1 MVEVVTQEDVAGWD
15 MDLRALT
22 DGLGW
27 MFNRPEPKRV
37 FGDFVRGLLSD
48 APKKNAWGLADHLGY
63 KSPISFQHLMY
74 GASWDADVLRDQ
86 VRSYAI
92 EALGDERAVLV
103 LDDTQAIKK
112 GTKSVGVAPQHCGV
126 TGDTRNCQVMVMLT
140 YASEH
145 GHAFIDRELYL
156 PAGWTSDPARLKE
169 AGVPA
174 DRVFLTKPQ
183 LAVGELERAA
193 DSGAPFEALVADSGY
208 GRDPALRECC
218 HDRSL
223 SYALGVPVDLPLVLP
238 DGGATRPDRLHRV
251 LPAGVWERWSLG
263 AGSKGERAYDWAR
276 VAVHVKEQCATD
288 GFEHS
293 LLIRKS
299 KQPVRGRTGKLA
311 FEFAYFLVHA
321 PIGTATATIMR
332 WLGLRWAV
340 EEDNKLGKDV
350 FGLDGYQVRKWVS
363 WYRHVTCSMLAHAFT
378 AAKRAEL
385 GKEQDRTAHGEALR
399 T

>member
-1 MVEVVTQEDVAGWD
+1 MVEVVTQQDIVDWNS
-15 MDLRALT
+15 DLQSLT

-86 VRSYAI
+86 VRSYVVG
-92 EALGDERAVLV
+92 ALGDARAVLV

-112 GTKSVGVAPQHCGV
+112 GTKSVGVAPQHCGL

-156 PAGWTSDPARLKE
+156 PAEWTSNPVRLKE
-169 AGVPA
+169 AGVPK

-183 LAVGELERAA
+183 LAAAELERVVAA
-193 DSGAPFEALVADSGY
+193 GMPFEAVAADSGY

-218 HDRSL
+218 HERSVA
-223 SYALGVPVDLPLVLP
+223 YALGVPVDLPLV
-238 DGGATRPDRLHRV
+238 DVYGRATRPDRMHRG
-251 LPAGVWERWSLG
+251 LPAGIWERWSLG
-263 AGSKGERAYDWAR
+263 EGSKGERTYDWAC
-276 VAVHVKEQCATD
+276 VGVQVKEQPPAEE
-288 GFEHS
+288 FAHS
-293 LLIRKS
+293 VLIRKS
-299 KQPVRGRTGKLA
+299 KEPVRGKNGKLA
-311 FEFAYFLVHA
+311 FEFAYFLIHA
-321 PIGTATATIMR
+321 PIGTTMATIMR

-340 EEDNKLGKDV
+340 EEDNKQGKDV

-385 GKEQDRTAHGEALR
+385 GKEDGSITVTPIR
-399 T
+399 